1 MILYRKDK
9 MSNKRYK
16 EEVGQIIA
24 DGFINFIANGN
35 PDELEFRLWLGARKH
50 YYLARFENIIVKAN
64 YPDNILIL
72 AALQEQIDMVKET
85 TYKNLKPLHPE
96 AENIILGDVHNGN

>member
-1 MILYRKDK
+1 

-16 EEVGQIIA
+16 EEVGQIIR
-24 DGFINFIANGN
+24 DGLTNFIANGN

-72 AALQEQIDMVKET
+72 AALQEQIDLVKET
-85 TYKNLKPLHPE
+85 TYKNLKPLQPE
-96 AENIILGDVHNGN
+96 AEIINVANREN